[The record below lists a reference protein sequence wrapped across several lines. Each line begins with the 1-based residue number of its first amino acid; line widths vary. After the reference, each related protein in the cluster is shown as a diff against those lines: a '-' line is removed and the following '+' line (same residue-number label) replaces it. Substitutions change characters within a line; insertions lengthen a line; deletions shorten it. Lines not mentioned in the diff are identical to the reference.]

1 MAKKSVSKNYIYN
14 LVYQILLM
22 VIPLITTPYLS
33 RVLGAENLGIYSY
46 TLSIATYFVLFGSLG
61 VALYGQREI
70 AYVRDDKDK
79 LSKTFFEIL
88 FFRFVSMAFSIFTFY
103 LFFCLNG
110 NYKVYY
116 RILLLELVANSLDI
130 SWLFQG
136 LEEFKKI
143 TGRNIVV
150 KLISLV
156 LIFTLVKTKN
166 DLWLY
171 VVIYVLSDVIGN
183 LSLWPYL
190 PKYVNKVK
198 PKRLNLKKH
207 LRPILALFIPQIA
220 VNIYTVLDKTMIG
233 LISGNMVA
241 EGNYEQSQNI
251 VKTALTVVTSL
262 GTVVSPRIANS
273 MSNHDTEKINKYLSK
288 SFRFVWFMGIPVMFG
303 IMGIAKT
310 LVPWFLGKGFEDSV
324 ELIMLGSPLVIA
336 IGLNNVSGMQYLVP
350 VKKQNLFTKSVVIG
364 AIFNFTFNS
373 IMIPIM
379 GASGAII
386 ASVLAEFL
394 ILIVQLIDIR
404 KDIDIKMV
412 YKGCTKYI
420 ICGIIMFIIVY
431 SIGIKMKPVISTT
444 FIQILIGMIVYIILL
459 LITKDDFAQSIINK
473 ISKSIKRRE
482 K

>member
-198 PKRLNLKKH
+198 RKRLNLKKH

-251 VKTALTVVTSL
+251 VKTALTVVTAL

-273 MSNHDTEKINKYLSK
+273 MSNHDTEKINEYLSK

-303 IMGIAKT
+303 IMGIANT
-310 LVPWFLGKGFEDSV
+310 LVPWFLGSEFNDSV
-324 ELIMLGSPLVIA
+324 ALIMLGSPLIMA
-336 IGLNNVSGMQYLVP
+336 IGLNNVTGLQYLVP
-350 VKKQNLFTKSVVIG
+350 VKKQKLFTLSVVIG
-364 AIFNFTFNS
+364 ALFNFTLNS
-373 IMIPIM
+373 ILIPIY
-379 GASGAII
+379 GANGAII

-394 ILIVQLIDIR
+394 ILTIHILGIK
-404 KDIDIKMV
+404 KDIDIKMI
-412 YKGCTKYI
+412 YKGSLKYI
-420 ICGIIMFIIVY
+420 VSGIIMFSVVY
-431 SIGIKMKPVISTT
+431 FIGIKMNPTMSTT
-444 FIQILIGMIVYIILL
+444 FLQILVGIIIYTLL
-459 LITKDDFAQSIINK
+459 LIIAKDDFIIDIFK
-473 ISKSIKRRE
+473 KMYTFIKL
-482 K
+482 KK

>member
-251 VKTALTVVTSL
+251 VKTALTVVTAL

-273 MSNHDTEKINKYLSK
+273 MSNHDNEKINEYLSK

-303 IMGIAKT
+303 IMGIANT
-310 LVPWFLGKGFEDSV
+310 LVPWFLGSEFNDSV
-324 ELIMLGSPLVIA
+324 ALIMLGSPLIMV
-336 IGLNNVSGMQYLVP
+336 IGLNNVTGLQYLVP
-350 VKKQNLFTKSVVIG
+350 VKKQKLFTLSVVIG
-364 AIFNFTFNS
+364 ALFNFTLNS
-373 IMIPIM
+373 ILIPIY
-379 GASGAII
+379 GANGAII

-394 ILIVQLIDIR
+394 ILTIHILGIK
-404 KDIDIKMV
+404 KDIDIKMI
-412 YKGCTKYI
+412 YKGSLKYI
-420 ICGIIMFIIVY
+420 VSGIIMFSVVY
-431 SIGIKMKPVISTT
+431 FIGIKMNPTMSTT
-444 FIQILIGMIVYIILL
+444 FLQILVGIIIYTLL
-459 LITKDDFAQSIINK
+459 LIIAKDDFIIDIFK
-473 ISKSIKRRE
+473 KMYTFIKL
-482 K
+482 KK

>member
-251 VKTALTVVTSL
+251 VKTALTVVTAL

-273 MSNHDTEKINKYLSK
+273 MSNHDTEKINEYLSK

-303 IMGIAKT
+303 IMGIANT
-310 LVPWFLGKGFEDSV
+310 LVPWFLGSEFNDSV
-324 ELIMLGSPLVIA
+324 ALIMLGSPLIMA
-336 IGLNNVSGMQYLVP
+336 IGLNNVKGLQYLVP
-350 VKKQNLFTKSVVIG
+350 VKKQKLFTLSVVIG
-364 AIFNFTFNS
+364 ALFNFTLNS
-373 IMIPIM
+373 ILIPIY
-379 GASGAII
+379 GANGAII

-394 ILIVQLIDIR
+394 ILTIHILGIK
-404 KDIDIKMV
+404 KDIDIKMI
-412 YKGCTKYI
+412 YKGSLKYI
-420 ICGIIMFIIVY
+420 VSGIIMFSVVY
-431 SIGIKMKPVISTT
+431 FIGIKMNPTMSTT
-444 FIQILIGMIVYIILL
+444 FLQILVGIIIYTLL
-459 LITKDDFAQSIINK
+459 LIIAKDDFIIDIFKKMYNF
-473 ISKSIKRRE
+473 IKL
-482 K
+482 KK

>member
-251 VKTALTVVTSL
+251 VKTALTVVTAL

-273 MSNHDTEKINKYLSK
+273 MSNHDTEKINEYLSK

-303 IMGIAKT
+303 IMGIANT
-310 LVPWFLGKGFEDSV
+310 LVPWFLGSEFNDSV
-324 ELIMLGSPLVIA
+324 ALIMLGSPLIMA
-336 IGLNNVSGMQYLVP
+336 IGLNNVTGLQYLVP
-350 VKKQNLFTKSVVIG
+350 VKKQKLFTLSVVIG
-364 AIFNFTFNS
+364 ALFNFTLNS
-373 IMIPIM
+373 IMIPIY
-379 GASGAII
+379 GANGAII

-394 ILIVQLIDIR
+394 ILTIHILGIK
-404 KDIDIKMV
+404 KDIDIKMI
-412 YKGCTKYI
+412 YKGSLKYI
-420 ICGIIMFIIVY
+420 VSGIIMFSVVY
-431 SIGIKMKPVISTT
+431 FIGIKMNPTMSTT
-444 FIQILIGMIVYIILL
+444 FLQILVGIIIYTLL
-459 LITKDDFAQSIINK
+459 LIIAKDDFIIDIFK
-473 ISKSIKRRE
+473 KMYTFIKL
-482 K
+482 KK

>member
-251 VKTALTVVTSL
+251 VKTALTVVTAL

-273 MSNHDTEKINKYLSK
+273 MSNHDTEKINEYLSK

-303 IMGIAKT
+303 IMGIANT
-310 LVPWFLGKGFEDSV
+310 LVPWFLGSEFNDSV
-324 ELIMLGSPLVIA
+324 ALIMLGSPLIMA
-336 IGLNNVSGMQYLVP
+336 IGLNNVTGLQYLVP
-350 VKKQNLFTKSVVIG
+350 VKKQKLFTLSVVIG
-364 AIFNFTFNS
+364 ALFNFTLNS
-373 IMIPIM
+373 ILIPIY
-379 GASGAII
+379 GANGAII

-394 ILIVQLIDIR
+394 ILTIHILGIK
-404 KDIDIKMV
+404 KDIDIKMI
-412 YKGCTKYI
+412 YKGSLKYI
-420 ICGIIMFIIVY
+420 VSGIIMFSVVY
-431 SIGIKMKPVISTT
+431 FIGIKMNPTMSTT
-444 FIQILIGMIVYIILL
+444 FLQILVGIIIYTLL
-459 LITKDDFAQSIINK
+459 LIIAKDDFIIDIFK
-473 ISKSIKRRE
+473 KMYTFIKL
-482 K
+482 KK

>member
-251 VKTALTVVTSL
+251 VKTALTVVTAL

-273 MSNHDTEKINKYLSK
+273 MSNHDTEKINEYLSK

-303 IMGIAKT
+303 IMGIANT
-310 LVPWFLGKGFEDSV
+310 LVPWFLGSEFNDSV
-324 ELIMLGSPLVIA
+324 ALIMLGSPLIMA
-336 IGLNNVSGMQYLVP
+336 IGLNNVTGLQYLVP
-350 VKKQNLFTKSVVIG
+350 VKKQKLFTLSVVIG
-364 AIFNFTFNS
+364 ALFNFTLNS
-373 IMIPIM
+373 IMIPIY
-379 GASGAII
+379 GANGAII

-394 ILIVQLIDIR
+394 ILTIHILGIK
-404 KDIDIKMV
+404 KDIDIKMI
-412 YKGCTKYI
+412 YKGSLKYI
-420 ICGIIMFIIVY
+420 VSGIIMFSVVY
-431 SIGIKMKPVISTT
+431 FIGIKMNPTMSTT
-444 FIQILIGMIVYIILL
+444 FLQILVGIIIYTLL
-459 LITKDDFAQSIINK
+459 LIIAKDDFIIDIFKKMYNF
-473 ISKSIKRRE
+473 IKL
-482 K
+482 KK

>member
-251 VKTALTVVTSL
+251 VKTALTVVTAL

-273 MSNHDTEKINKYLSK
+273 MSNHDTEKINEYLSK

-303 IMGIAKT
+303 IMGIANT
-310 LVPWFLGKGFEDSV
+310 LVPWFLGSEFNDSV
-324 ELIMLGSPLVIA
+324 ALIMLGSPLIMA
-336 IGLNNVSGMQYLVP
+336 IGLNNVTGVQYLVP
-350 VKKQNLFTKSVVIG
+350 VKKQKLFTLSVVIG
-364 AIFNFTFNS
+364 ALFNFTLNS
-373 IMIPIM
+373 ILIPIY
-379 GASGAII
+379 GANGAII

-394 ILIVQLIDIR
+394 ILTIHILGIK
-404 KDIDIKMV
+404 KDIDIKMI
-412 YKGCTKYI
+412 YKGSLKYI
-420 ICGIIMFIIVY
+420 VSGIIMFSVVY
-431 SIGIKMKPVISTT
+431 FIGIKMNPTMSTT
-444 FIQILIGMIVYIILL
+444 FLQILVGIIIYTLL
-459 LITKDDFAQSIINK
+459 LIIAKDDFIIDIFKKMYNF
-473 ISKSIKRRE
+473 IKL
-482 K
+482 KK

>member
-251 VKTALTVVTSL
+251 VKTALTVVTAL

-273 MSNHDTEKINKYLSK
+273 MSNHDTEKINEYLSK

-303 IMGIAKT
+303 IMGIANT
-310 LVPWFLGKGFEDSV
+310 LVPWFLGSEFNDSV
-324 ELIMLGSPLVIA
+324 ALIMLGSPLIMA
-336 IGLNNVSGMQYLVP
+336 IGLNNVTGLQYLVP
-350 VKKQNLFTKSVVIG
+350 VKKQKLFTLSVVIG
-364 AIFNFTFNS
+364 ALFNFTLNS
-373 IMIPIM
+373 ILIPIY
-379 GASGAII
+379 GANGAII

-394 ILIVQLIDIR
+394 ILTIHILGIK
-404 KDIDIKMV
+404 KDIDIKMI
-412 YKGCTKYI
+412 YKGSLKYI
-420 ICGIIMFIIVY
+420 VSGIIMFSVVY
-431 SIGIKMKPVISTT
+431 FIGIKMNPTMSTT
-444 FIQILIGMIVYIILL
+444 FLQILVGIIIYTLL
-459 LITKDDFAQSIINK
+459 LIIAKDDFIIDIFKKMYNF
-473 ISKSIKRRE
+473 IKL
-482 K
+482 KK